1 MGEAQEKLNETEF
14 TGSSTNDLVKV
25 VFTGNRRMKD
35 IQINDEVVDPEDTEM
50 LQDLIVMAV
59 NDVLEK
65 IDTESEKQWE
75 NTLRAYPLNF
85 PEGEMNMQYPE
96 PIAKL
101 IDSYMRLPG
110 IGQKTATRLAFIRS
124 I

>member
-1 MGEAQEKLNETEF
+1 MMRGMGNMQGMMKQVQKMQKEMGEAQEKLNEKEF

-65 IDTESEKQWE
+65 IDTESEK
-75 NTLRAYPLNF
+75 TMGKYTK
-85 PEGEMNMQYPE
+85 G
-96 PIAKL
+96 
-101 IDSYMRLPG
+101 LP
-110 IGQKTATRLAFIRS
+110 F
-124 I
+124 

>member
-1 MGEAQEKLNETEF
+1 MMRGMGNMQGMMKQVQKMQKEMGEAQEKLNETEF

-50 LQDLIVMAV
+50 LQDLIVIAV

-65 IDTESEKQWE
+65 IDTESEK
-75 NTLRAYPLNF
+75 TMGKYTK
-85 PEGEMNMQYPE
+85 G
-96 PIAKL
+96 
-101 IDSYMRLPG
+101 LP
-110 IGQKTATRLAFIRS
+110 F
-124 I
+124 